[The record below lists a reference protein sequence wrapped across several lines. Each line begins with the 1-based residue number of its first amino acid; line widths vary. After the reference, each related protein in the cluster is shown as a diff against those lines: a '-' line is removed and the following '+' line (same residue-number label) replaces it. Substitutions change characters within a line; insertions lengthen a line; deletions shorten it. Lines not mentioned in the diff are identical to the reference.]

1 MFDASESCKYTA
13 TRCFS
18 TTRIGLLLLLNYLLL
33 KLSITRLLTP
43 DTCRLIL
50 FDHLPR
56 PALLV
61 RNHFSYDS
69 PSLRENTSYKHACW
83 CRRRLKKR
91 RATTTQRRR
100 NDDAAT
106 TKHTRNYNPAWSTIC
121 LRWKNVEQSLELH
134 TCFTVKYTSLPKR
147 NQKLNCRTTADVASS
162 QLL

>member
-1 MFDASESCKYTA
+1 MFDASECCKYTRRGVFLQPA
-13 TRCFS
+13 LDCCYYWITYCW
-18 TTRIGLLLLLNYLLL
+18 NYPLHVHWRQTQ
-33 KLSITRLLTP
+33 S
-43 DTCRLIL
+43 CRLIL

-134 TCFTVKYTSLPKR
+134 MLYRQVHVSPKE
-147 NQKLNCRTTADVASS
+147 TTKAEL
-162 QLL
+162 QNNR